1 MFSTLVAVVT
11 ITTFVSSF
19 ASFRQHRVAQRANE
33 RVDTLMGSLIGSDD
47 LHRMHQI
54 DRRLRI
60 ATHHEEGRWQDTV
73 RAYIE
78 KSVEEDIDPSLS
90 ADSARVC
97 ALADLAGRFP
107 GHIVAAVD
115 AITRRARPD
124 GSKEG
129 YFGEYLPRVLA
140 VHLAAV
146 AKRVDA
152 SCNLA
157 QCVIEG
163 NDSMAGRYR
172 KVIAAVDTA
181 YPDIARRCAA
191 SRHTGT

>member
-1 MFSTLVAVVT
+1 MGAEVAAVPERVNAADVVVARRIAIRAHQGQT
-11 ITTFVSSF
+11 YAGRPYF
-19 ASFRQHRVAQRANE
+19 AAHVQAVAGRVANLGYGYDEICVAY
-33 RVDTLMGSLIGSDD
+33 
-47 LHRMHQI
+47 LH
-54 DRRLRI
+54 
-60 ATHHEEGRWQDTV
+60 DTV
-73 RAYIE
+73 
-78 KSVEEDIDPSLS
+78 EDTD
-90 ADSARVC
+90 VT
-97 ALADLAGRFP
+97 LADLAGRFP
-107 GHIVAAVD
+107 DHIVAAVD